1 MSLKH
6 LRKIGALVLGF
17 SLLFLT
23 ACSKDAE
30 VISNLDE
37 RDANLI
43 VVFLESRGIAAKKI
57 RSSSGPAIG
66 AENTGP
72 KYSVMVD
79 QGQSINAMSIL
90 NANGLPQRQG
100 TNLLSLFAKQ
110 GLMSSDREEMI
121 RYQAGLAQQ
130 ITNTILMID
139 GVIDATVQL
148 SFPPQETAPGET
160 PLATKIT
167 AAVYVKHQGVIDD
180 PNSHLEA
187 KIKRIVSGSISGL
200 DLNDVTVISDWSRFT
215 DVKPEASM
223 DMLGQTPQDYISI
236 WSIILT
242 KNSVPRFRTIF
253 FSLLVFAILFALSA
267 GWMIWKFYPLLRHHG
282 MKEFF
287 SPTPLAAPENEPEE
301 G

>member
-1 MSLKH
+1 M
-6 LRKIGALVLGF
+6 
-17 SLLFLT
+17 
-23 ACSKDAE
+23 
-30 VISNLDE
+30 
-37 RDANLI
+37 
-43 VVFLESRGIAAKKI
+43 
-57 RSSSGPAIG
+57 
-66 AENTGP
+66 
-72 KYSVMVD
+72 
-79 QGQSINAMSIL
+79 
-90 NANGLPQRQG
+90 
-100 TNLLSLFAKQ
+100 
-110 GLMSSDREEMI
+110 
-121 RYQAGLAQQ
+121 
-130 ITNTILMID
+130 
-139 GVIDATVQL
+139 
-148 SFPPQETAPGET
+148 
-160 PLATKIT
+160 
-167 AAVYVKHQGVIDD
+167 IDD